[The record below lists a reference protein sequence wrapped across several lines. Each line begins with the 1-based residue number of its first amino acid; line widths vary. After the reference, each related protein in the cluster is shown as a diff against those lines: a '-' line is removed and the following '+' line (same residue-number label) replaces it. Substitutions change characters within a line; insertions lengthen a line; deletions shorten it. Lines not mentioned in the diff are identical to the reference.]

1 MKLNFT
7 KAEEAFF
14 NESKLKNI
22 TTRLPYI
29 AVDSFPKLGL
39 LSAIS
44 FLEWASENPDGV
56 VSLPTGKTAQ
66 YFLQF
71 THLLLENWGNKKGKD
86 ILEKYSLKN
95 LKKPELKNLQF
106 VQMGEFYPID
116 SEQHNSLYNFVQKN
130 YIEGFGL
137 DPKKALLI
145 DSNSIQLADN
155 KTYSEVFPDFE
166 IDLSLRYR
174 EAKSDLE
181 RLQQESIFKIDQW
194 CTSYEN

>member
-29 AVDSFPKLGL
+29 TVDSFPKLGL

-71 THLLLENWGNKKGKD
+71 SHLLLENWNTKKGKD
-86 ILEKYSLKN
+86 ILEKYGLKN
-95 LKKPELKNLQF
+95 VNKPELKNLQF
-106 VQMGEFYPID
+106 VQMGEFYPIN
-116 SEQHNSLYNFVQKN
+116 SEQHNSLCNFVEKN
-130 YIEGFGL
+130 YIKGFGL
-137 DPKKALLI
+137 DKEKALLI
-145 DSNSIQLADN
+145 DSNSIALAEN
-155 KTYSEVFPDFE
+155 KSYSEVFPDFE

-181 RLQQESIFKIDQW
+181 RLQQESI
-194 CTSYEN
+194 